1 MKAKGGFS
9 NKISG
14 IYNMGNPLRTSLF
27 MMYSIVYIP
36 EQNIV
41 RLKQKISDHSKD
53 HIYRMVIVEGCCTM
67 VRSSSLGAN
76 CLLVDTKV

>member
-14 IYNMGNPLRTSLF
+14 IYNMGNPLGTSLF

-41 RLKQKISDHSKD
+41 TENQ
-53 HIYRMVIVEGCCTM
+53 
-67 VRSSSLGAN
+67 
-76 CLLVDTKV
+76 